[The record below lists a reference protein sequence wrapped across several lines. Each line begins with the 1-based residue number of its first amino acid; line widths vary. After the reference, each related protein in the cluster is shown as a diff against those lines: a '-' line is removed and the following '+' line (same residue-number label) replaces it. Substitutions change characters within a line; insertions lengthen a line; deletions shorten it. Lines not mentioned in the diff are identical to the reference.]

1 MSCACV
7 NPDIV
12 VDYDHPHGLIQNVPV
27 QDLRRSDPAATRPV
41 MELHNPR
48 CGRCG
53 ARVDAND
60 LGARLREGG
69 DLFDRRFSWR
79 C

>member
-1 MSCACV
+1 MSCTCI

-27 QDLRRSDPAATRPV
+27 QDLRRSDPAVTRPV

-48 CGRCG
+48 CAACG
-53 ARVDAND
+53 ARMDAKD
-60 LGARLREGG
+60 LGARMREGG
-69 DLFDRRFSWR
+69 DLFDRRFRWR
-79 C
+79 W